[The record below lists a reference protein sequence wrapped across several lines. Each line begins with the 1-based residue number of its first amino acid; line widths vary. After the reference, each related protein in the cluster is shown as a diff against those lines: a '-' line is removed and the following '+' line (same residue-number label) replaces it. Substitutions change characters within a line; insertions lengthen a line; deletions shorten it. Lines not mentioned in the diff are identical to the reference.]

1 VVVETVKHNQQDTA
15 GSGEGLQTA
24 LGEAVRL
31 QLTILVRTNQV
42 LLLLDITVQN
52 RQIKVSRGLV

>member
-1 VVVETVKHNQQDTA
+1 VETVEHNQQNTA
-15 GSGEGLQTA
+15 GSGESLQTA

-31 QLTILVRTNQV
+31 QLTILVRPNQV

-52 RQIKVSRGLV
+52 REIKISRGLV